1 MKRLQWGKG
10 GKFQWDWR
18 KNGDG
23 RIIPVDL
30 DGGVRR
36 KTQTWRRG
44 GSLIFMVKRA
54 SRRRGPYRQLNIY
67 SERSFDDIS
76 RGSFRGLRRW
86 FAVDSSRTF
95 RVV

>member
-1 MKRLQWGKG
+1 MKRLQWGK
-10 GKFQWDWR
+10 KFQWDWR

-36 KTQTWRRG
+36 KKQTWRRG
-44 GSLIFMVKRA
+44 GSLIFMVKMA
-54 SRRRGPYRQLNIY
+54 SRRRGLAVEY

-86 FAVDSSRTF
+86 FAVDSRTLELYNI
-95 RVV
+95 